1 MTVAFTPPGWPAQVR
16 APGAPDWERTA
27 IAFLLDCSPPDF
39 RAYRVLRNHPVVL
52 ARFAAEFV
60 RGQCRSAEEGLAE
73 VRTSLSDRVDPPV
86 IEAAAEVWLEQA
98 ARLARTKRAVG
109 LVEAALRGAEFTPK
123 L

>member
-1 MTVAFTPPGWPAQVR
+1 MTRGFTPPGWPVEVR
-16 APGAPDWERTA
+16 PPGSTEWEVTA
-27 IAFLLDCSPPDF
+27 IAYLLDCSPPDF

-52 ARFAAEFV
+52 ARFAARFV
-60 RGQCRSAEEGLAE
+60 DGQCRTAEEGLAE
-73 VRTSLSDRVDPPV
+73 VRTSLSDFADPPV
-86 IEAAAEVWLEQA
+86 IEAAADAWLEQS